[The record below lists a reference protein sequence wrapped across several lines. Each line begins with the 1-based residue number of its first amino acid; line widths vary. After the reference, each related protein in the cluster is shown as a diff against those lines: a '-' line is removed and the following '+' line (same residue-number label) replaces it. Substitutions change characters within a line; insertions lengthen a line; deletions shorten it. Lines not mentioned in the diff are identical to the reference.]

1 MRRKNKSRSS
11 ITEDCPLLDRPHQ
24 YSGEWTQDHTKL
36 EMGGTNNPVQLNFSK
51 DAEVKTLW
59 TC

>member
-11 ITEDCPLLDRPHQ
+11 ITDCPLLGRPRRD
-24 YSGEWTQDHTKL
+24 SGEWTQDHMKL
-36 EMGGTNNPVQLNFSK
+36 EMGGTDDLAQLNFSK
-51 DAEVKTLW
+51 KTEGKTLW